1 MKRQLDN
8 MEIDFCISS
17 VPIEGEEMVWEP
29 LITEEIFLAVPSGH
43 RLSNRESI
51 YLHEVKDE
59 SFISMNT
66 GYGFR
71 HLTDEFCKKA
81 GFIPH
86 IAFEVDEPTVISD
99 LIKQG
104 LGIAFVPSLTLLK
117 NSTLASNKLRIIEP
131 NCERTIGLSWS
142 KKRYLSNTAQQFREF
157 VIDYFS
163 NIRA

>member
-1 MKRQLDN
+1 MGTTYHRRNFLSCS
-8 MEIDFCISS
+8 FRTS
-17 VPIEGEEMVWEP
+17 VIKP
-29 LITEEIFLAVPSGH
+29 
-43 RLSNRESI
+43 RK
-51 YLHEVKDE
+51 YLFHEVKDE

-81 GFIPH
+81 GFTPH

-99 LIKQG
+99 LIKKG

-142 KKRYLSNTAQQFREF
+142 KKSAIYQTPPSNF
-157 VIDYFS
+157 VNS
-163 NIRA
+163 

>member
-1 MKRQLDN
+1 MNFVKKLVSLH
-8 MEIDFCISS
+8 IS
-17 VPIEGEEMVWEP
+17 
-29 LITEEIFLAVPSGH
+29 L
-43 RLSNRESI
+43 
-51 YLHEVKDE
+51 
-59 SFISMNT
+59 
-66 GYGFR
+66 
-71 HLTDEFCKKA
+71 
-81 GFIPH
+81 
-86 IAFEVDEPTVISD
+86 FEVDEPTVISD

>member
-8 MEIDFCISS
+8 IEIDFCISS
-17 VPIEGEEMVWEP
+17 VPIQGEEIIWEP
-29 LITEEIFLAVPSGH
+29 LITEEIFLVVPSGH
-43 RLSNRESI
+43 RLSGRESI

-59 SFISMNT
+59 PFISMNT

-71 HLTDEFCKKA
+71 HLTDEFCKEA
-81 GFIPH
+81 GFTPH

-117 NSTLASNKLRIIEP
+117 TLL
-131 NCERTIGLSWS
+131 
-142 KKRYLSNTAQQFREF
+142 
-157 VIDYFS
+157 
-163 NIRA
+163 